1 MAKES
6 APKDDSPYRLLDLAT
21 KFEPTLNPDDTMK
34 EYRNVPRAIPEIE
47 TTIVNDT
54 NRVIAIF
61 NGELTKS
68 PHFID
73 GKSRYPGSVDACI
86 YLDKSAR
93 PVCDIVAQLWNSLSA
108 TSSDHFPSP
117 SFLNIDKEFFA
128 ASMGNIKNIQK
139 PDIKD
144 IDIDRIDPRLLNRF
158 VASIR
163 SQYLSPEDL
172 KKVNEDNFEEDVW
185 NLSNSSRR
193 KTCCNSR

>member
-21 KFEPTLNPDDTMK
+21 KFEPILNPDDTMK
-34 EYRNVPRAIPEIE
+34 ESRNVPRAIPEIE

-86 YLDKSAR
+86 YLDQISSPCLRHCR
-93 PVCDIVAQLWNSLSA
+93 PVMELSLCNLQRS
-108 TSSDHFPSP
+108 FPFTVIS
-117 SFLNIDKEFFA
+117 
-128 ASMGNIKNIQK
+128 
-139 PDIKD
+139 
-144 IDIDRIDPRLLNRF
+144 
-158 VASIR
+158 
-163 SQYLSPEDL
+163 
-172 KKVNEDNFEEDVW
+172 
-185 NLSNSSRR
+185 
-193 KTCCNSR
+193 